1 MADAESLSYLERLAL
16 SEALLKLPEGQFKQL
31 VFALK
36 PPTGI
41 LPSDQSA
48 LGDRVSSLLQW
59 AEQSGPGLK
68 KVRELL
74 DQRISQSETIPAQ
87 IGGQTVM
94 GGQATQVNQPI
105 GPSFTGPMTGNTIN
119 IYGPGPGSGGDQVF
133 PESKDYLLLIRKLQ
147 ELETIKKVCN
157 PYLEEP
163 LDITVNS
170 LMRDFI
176 REHVNNITLD
186 DP

>member
-1 MADAESLSYLERLAL
+1 MADPESLSHSDRLAL
-16 SEALLKLPEGQFKQL
+16 SQTLVKLPEGQFKQL
-31 VFALK
+31 VVALAL
-36 PPTGI
+36 PAGI

-48 LGDRVSSLLQW
+48 LGERVGSLLQW
-59 AEQSGPGLK
+59 ADQIGPGLT
-68 KVRELL
+68 KVQELL
-74 DQRISQSETIPAQ
+74 GQLTPQSETIPAQ

-163 LDITVNS
+163 LDIEVNS
-170 LMRDFI
+170 LRRDFI
-176 REHVNNITLD
+176 RELVNNKTLD

>member
-1 MADAESLSYLERLAL
+1 MADPESLSHSDRLAL
-16 SEALLKLPEGQFKQL
+16 SQALVKLPEGQFKQL
-31 VFALK
+31 VVALAL
-36 PPTGI
+36 PVGI

-48 LGDRVSSLLQW
+48 LGDRVGSLLQW
-59 AEQSGPGLK
+59 ADQSGPGLR
-68 KVRELL
+68 KVQELL
-74 DQRISQSETIPAQ
+74 GQLPPQSETLPAQ
-87 IGGQTVM
+87 M
-94 GGQATQVNQPI
+94 RGQATQVNQPI

-119 IYGPGPGSGGDQVF
+119 IYGPGPGFGGDQVF

-147 ELETIKKVCN
+147 ELETLKKVCN

-163 LDITVNS
+163 LDIIVNG
-170 LMRDFI
+170 LMGDFI